1 MEKELNIS
9 EELSENVKSIQIS
22 EETKTLLYF
31 RARLSEVYNNVT
43 EIYSNKFCI
52 EGDKSF
58 DEFSDIHAQL
68 DKKLMEIISLFID
81 YNSMES
87 NYTQM

>member
-22 EETKTLLYF
+22 EETKTWLYL
-31 RARLSEVYNNVT
+31 RARLSEVYNNVS
-43 EIYSNKFCI
+43 EIYNNKFNI
-52 EGDKSF
+52 KDDKLF
-58 DEFSDIHAQL
+58 DEFSDIHVQL

-87 NYTQM
+87 NYTEM

>member
-22 EETKTLLYF
+22 EETKTWLYL
-31 RARLSEVYNNVT
+31 RARLSEVYNNVS
-43 EIYSNKFCI
+43 EIYNNKFNI
-52 EGDKSF
+52 KDDKLF
-58 DEFSDIHAQL
+58 DEFSDIHVQN

-87 NYTQM
+87 NYTEM